1 MRAAFNRLKRVERPC
16 VRHVLLASLRY
27 EIRFGHSRDTS
38 CSRISSGKDASFMLA
53 IVRIAL
59 QRPYTFVVLAVL
71 ILIFGIKAWTTTP
84 TDIFPDI
91 GIPVVSAVWTYNGL
105 PPDEMSGRIVYYYE
119 RTLSSQVNDIQHIE
133 SQSLPGYGVV
143 KVFFQPKVN
152 INTAIAQITAAS
164 QTVLKLLPPGVTPP
178 YVLVFNAS
186 SVPILQLALSSK
198 SLSQSQLSDFGQNF
212 IRPQLATVAGAAVP
226 SPYGGKIRQVQVDLN
241 PGKLEAYRIS
251 AQDVVAALS
260 NENLITPVGTEKI
273 GKFEYIISL
282 NDAPEEIAK
291 LNDLPIRV
299 VDGATVYI
307 RDVANVH
314 DGSPPQTNIVR
325 VDGSHAVLMTI
336 QKAGSAS
343 TLDVIN
349 GVKALLPNIKA
360 ALPPS
365 LDLKA
370 VGDQSQFVNDAVSG
384 VLREGVIAAALTG
397 LMILIFLGSWRSTLI
412 ITVSIPLAI
421 LFSVAV
427 LSVLGETINV
437 MTLGGLALAV
447 GILVDDATVTI
458 ENINYHLEL
467 GKDIESAIMD
477 GARQIVV
484 PATVSLLCICIVFVP
499 MFTLGGVAGFL
510 FKPLAEAVIF
520 ALIGSY
526 VLSRTLVPTM
536 ANYLLRNVAAH
547 GHAHGEQ
554 PPPSRNPLVWFQRG
568 FEHRFERIRGRY
580 REILVGALGSS
591 RLFVTGFL
599 AVVLVSFGLAPFLG
613 QNFFPNVPSP
623 QIKLHVRAPTGTRIE
638 EAANLI
644 DHVENAVRKVIPPT
658 AIDTIVD
665 NIGLPISGIN
675 VAYGNSGTIGVG
687 DADILISLKP
697 DYAEKT
703 DAAIDQMREILPR
716 KFPGVSFAFL
726 PADIVSQILNFGL
739 PAPIDVQVIGNKSDE
754 NRAYAEKIF
763 KRIAQV
769 TGIADPR
776 IQQLFNAP
784 TLNVDVDRSMASNV
798 GLTERDFATSLQVN
812 LAGSIQTAPTFW
824 LNPKNGVSYPI
835 VVQTPQYWIDSLSDL
850 ANVQISGSK
859 QLQPLGAMADTA
871 RGTSPAVVSH
881 YNVQP
886 VIDIYGTTHGRDL
899 GAVAADIQHIL
910 DETKKDVP
918 AGSTVVLRGQITT
931 MTAAYGQLY
940 TGLALAIVLIYLLIV
955 VNFQSWLD
963 PFVIVTALPAALA
976 GIVWMLFITHTTL
989 SVPALTGAIMC
1000 MGVAT
1005 ANSILVVSFARERLS
1020 EGADALTAAID
1031 AGFTRFRPV
1040 LMTALAMI
1048 IGMAPMALSA
1058 EQNAPLGRAVIGGLI
1073 CSTIATLLFVPVVF
1087 MMVHSRA
1094 NKPSDEDS
1102 AAPDVHIPAHAAP
1115 GHS

>member
-1 MRAAFNRLKRVERPC
+1 
-16 VRHVLLASLRY
+16 
-27 EIRFGHSRDTS
+27 
-38 CSRISSGKDASFMLA
+38 MLA

-59 QRPYTFVVLAVL
+59 QRPYTFVVLAML
-71 ILIFGIKAWTTTP
+71 ILVFGVLSWFRTP

-105 PPDEMSGRIVYYYE
+105 PPEEMSGRIVYYYE

-143 KVFFQPKVN
+143 KIFFQPKVN

-186 SVPILQLALSSK
+186 SVPVLQLALSSK
-198 SLSQSQLSDFGQNF
+198 TLSQSELSDYAQNF

-226 SPYGGKIRQVQVDLN
+226 SPYGGKIRQVQVDID
-241 PGKLEAYRIS
+241 PQKLQSYKVS
-251 AQDVVAALS
+251 AADVVSALS
-260 NENLITPVGTEKI
+260 NENLITPVGTQKI
-273 GKFEYIISL
+273 GLSEYIVSL
-282 NDAPEEIAK
+282 NDAPSAIAE
-291 LNDLPIRV
+291 LNDLPIRK
-299 VDGATVYI
+299 VDGAVIYM
-307 RDVANVH
+307 RDVAHVH

-325 VDGSHAVLMTI
+325 VDGSKAVLMTI

-343 TLDVIN
+343 TLDVIK
-349 GVKALLPNIKA
+349 GVKTLLPKIRA
-360 ALPPS
+360 GLPKS
-365 LDLKA
+365 LELTV
-370 VGDQSQFVNDAVSG
+370 VGDQSAFVNEAVSG
-384 VLREGVIAAALTG
+384 VLREGLIAAALTG

-427 LSVLGETINV
+427 LSALGETINV

-458 ENINYHLEL
+458 ENINYHLEQ
-467 GKDIESAIMD
+467 GKEITPAIMD
-477 GARQIVV
+477 GARQIVI

-499 MFTLGGVAGFL
+499 MFSLGGIAGFL
-510 FKPLAEAVIF
+510 FRPLAEAVVF

-536 ANYLLRNVAAH
+536 ANYLLKDAGGH
-547 GHAHGEQ
+547 GGHESKA
-554 PPPSRNPLVWFQRG
+554 PSRNPLVRFQQG
-568 FEHRFERIRGRY
+568 FERRFEAIRSGY
-580 REILVGALGSS
+580 VAILIGALGN
-591 RLFVTGFL
+591 RRRFIIGFL
-599 AVVLVSFGLAPFLG
+599 AVVLVSFVLLPFLG
-613 QNFFPNVPSP
+613 QNFFPAVESA

-638 EAANLI
+638 QVAGQI
-644 DHVENAVRKVIPPT
+644 DKVEQRLREVVPPDAV
-658 AIDTIVD
+658 DSIVD

-675 VAYGNSGTIGVG
+675 IAYGNSGTIGVT
-687 DADILISLKP
+687 DTDILITMKPEYAAKADEIVRSL
-697 DYAEKT
+697 
-703 DAAIDQMREILPR
+703 REDLPR
-716 KFPGVSFAFL
+716 SFPGTQFAFL

-739 PAPIDVQVIGNKSDE
+739 PAPIDVQVIGNKTEE
-754 NRAYAEKIF
+754 NRAYAEKIY
-763 KRIAQV
+763 KRIREVPGA
-769 TGIADPR
+769 ADTR
-776 IQQLFNAP
+776 IQQVTNAP
-784 TLNVDVDRSMASNV
+784 TLNVDVDRSIANLTGV
-798 GLTERDFATSLQVN
+798 TERDVATSLQVT

-835 VVQTPQYWIDSLSDL
+835 VVQAPQYWMDTLSDL
-850 ANVQISGSK
+850 DNVSVSGRNGP
-859 QLQPLGAMADTA
+859 QMLGAVAQTRRA
-871 RGTSPAVVSH
+871 NSPAVVSH

-886 VIDIYGTTHGRDL
+886 VVDIYATNSGRDL
-899 GAVAADIQHIL
+899 GAVTKDISAILAD
-910 DETKKDVP
+910 TAGDVP
-918 AGSTVVLRGQITT
+918 PGSTVALGGQVTT
-931 MTAAYGQLY
+931 MNAAYLQLSA
-940 TGLALAIVLIYLLIV
+940 GLLFAILLIYMLIV

-976 GIVWMLFITHTTL
+976 GIVWMLFLTGTTL

-1020 EGADALTAAID
+1020 EGADVLTAVID
-1031 AGFTRFRPV
+1031 AGGTRFRPV

-1073 CSTIATLLFVPVVF
+1073 CSTIATLLFVPTVF
-1087 MMVHSRA
+1087 AIVHGR
-1094 NKPSDEDS
+1094 ERQ
-1102 AAPDVHIPAHAAP
+1102 AAVPDHNAEAVPAHE
-1115 GHS
+1115 